1 MYLIKIWPMKP
12 APPVTKTFLMLIIL
26 ASCNTNPNQ
35 ASTQQ
40 AQGVATVDN
49 IYNVETAQSQITWTG
64 REVSTSYHY
73 GTLDFVSG
81 NFEISNGAIV
91 NGEFIVDMTSI
102 NNQDMEGDSKARLEG
117 HLKSDDFFSVESYP
131 TASISINSSELISDG
146 KWNVSADLS
155 IKGFTHPVNF
165 EMISSEDGWSANLVF
180 DRSKYDVRF
189 RSGSFFENLGDK
201 LIYDDI
207 ELSINLTTL

>member
-1 MYLIKIWPMKP
+1 MK
-12 APPVTKTFLMLIIL
+12 KLFTFLMLIIL

-40 AQGVATVDN
+40 VQGVATADN
-49 IYNVETAQSQITWTG
+49 IYNIETAQSQITWTG

>member
-1 MYLIKIWPMKP
+1 MCIRDR
-12 APPVTKTFLMLIIL
+12 
-26 ASCNTNPNQ
+26 CNTNPNQ
-35 ASTQQ
+35 ASTKQ
-40 AQGVATVDN
+40 AQGVATADN
-49 IYNVETAQSQITWTG
+49 IYNIETAQSQITWTG
-64 REVSTSYHY
+64 REVSTSSHY

-81 NFEISNGAIV
+81 NFEISNGTIV

-131 TASISINSSELISDG
+131 TAAISINSSELISDG

>member
-1 MYLIKIWPMKP
+1 MKNLF
-12 APPVTKTFLMLIIL
+12 TFLMLIVL
-26 ASCNTNPNQ
+26 ASCNTTPNQ

>member
-1 MYLIKIWPMKP
+1 
-12 APPVTKTFLMLIIL
+12 MLVIL

-40 AQGVATVDN
+40 AQGVATADN
-49 IYNVETAQSQITWTG
+49 IYNIETAQSQITWTG

-131 TASISINSSELISDG
+131 TAAISINSSELISDG

>member
-1 MYLIKIWPMKP
+1 
-12 APPVTKTFLMLIIL
+12 MLIIL

-40 AQGVATVDN
+40 AQGVATADN
-49 IYNVETAQSQITWTG
+49 IYNIETAQSQITWTG

-155 IKGFTHPVNF
+155 IKGFTHPINF

>member
-1 MYLIKIWPMKP
+1 
-12 APPVTKTFLMLIIL
+12 MLTVL

-40 AQGVATVDN
+40 AQGVATADN
-49 IYNVETAQSQITWTG
+49 IYNIETAQSQITWTG
-64 REVSTSYHY
+64 REVSTSSHY

-81 NFEISNGAIV
+81 NFEISNGEIV

-131 TASISINSSELISDG
+131 TAAISINSSELISDG

>member
-1 MYLIKIWPMKP
+1 
-12 APPVTKTFLMLIIL
+12 MLTVL

-40 AQGVATVDN
+40 TQGVATADN
-49 IYNVETAQSQITWTG
+49 IYNIETAQSQITWTG
-64 REVSTSYHY
+64 REVSTSSHY

-81 NFEISNGAIV
+81 NFEISNGEIV

-131 TASISINSSELISDG
+131 TAAISINSSELISDG

-207 ELSINLTTL
+207 ELSINLITL

>member
-1 MYLIKIWPMKP
+1 
-12 APPVTKTFLMLIIL
+12 MLFIL

-40 AQGVATVDN
+40 LQGVATADN
-49 IYNVETAQSQITWTG
+49 IYNIETTQSQITWTG

-117 HLKSDDFFSVESYP
+117 HLKSDDFFSVESYT
-131 TASISINSSELISDG
+131 TAAISINSSELISDG

>member
-1 MYLIKIWPMKP
+1 
-12 APPVTKTFLMLIIL
+12 MLVIL

-35 ASTQQ
+35 ASTKQ
-40 AQGVATVDN
+40 AQGVATADN
-49 IYNVETAQSQITWTG
+49 IYNIETAQSQITWTG

-131 TASISINSSELISDG
+131 TAAISINSSELISDG

>member
-1 MYLIKIWPMKP
+1 MK
-12 APPVTKTFLMLIIL
+12 KLFTFLMLIVL
-26 ASCNTNPNQ
+26 ASCNTNTNQ

-40 AQGVATVDN
+40 AQGVATADN
-49 IYNVETAQSQITWTG
+49 IYNLDTAQSQITWTG

-131 TASISINSSELISDG
+131 TATISINSSELISDG
-146 KWNVSADLS
+146 KWNVLGDLA

>member
-1 MYLIKIWPMKP
+1 MK
-12 APPVTKTFLMLIIL
+12 KLFTFLMLIIL

-40 AQGVATVDN
+40 AQGVATADN

-73 GTLDFVSG
+73 GTLDFVYGS
-81 NFEISNGAIV
+81 FEISNGAIV

>member
-1 MYLIKIWPMKP
+1 MK
-12 APPVTKTFLMLIIL
+12 KLFTFLMLIIL

-40 AQGVATVDN
+40 AQGVATADN
-49 IYNVETAQSQITWTG
+49 IYNIETAQSQITWTG

-81 NFEISNGAIV
+81 NFEISNGEIV

-131 TASISINSSELISDG
+131 TAAISINSSELISDG

-165 EMISSEDGWSANLVF
+165 EMISSKDGWSANLVF

>member
-1 MYLIKIWPMKP
+1 
-12 APPVTKTFLMLIIL
+12 MLIVL
-26 ASCNTNPNQ
+26 ASCNTNPNK
-35 ASTQQ
+35 ANTQQ
-40 AQGVATVDN
+40 AQGVATADN
-49 IYNVETAQSQITWTG
+49 IYSIDATKSQITWTG
-64 REVSTSYHY
+64 REVSTSSHY

-81 NFEISNGAIV
+81 NFEISNSTIV
-91 NGEFIVDMTSI
+91 NGDFIVDMTSI
-102 NNQDMEGDSKARLEG
+102 DNQDMEGDSKARLEG
-117 HLKSDDFFSVESYP
+117 HLKSDDFFSVESHP
-131 TASISINSSELISDG
+131 TAVLSINSSELISDG
-146 KWNVSADLS
+146 KWNVSGDLS

-165 EMISSEDGWSANLVF
+165 EMVSTAEGWSANLVF

>member
-1 MYLIKIWPMKP
+1 MK
-12 APPVTKTFLMLIIL
+12 KLFTFLMLIIL

-40 AQGVATVDN
+40 AQGVATADN

>member
-1 MYLIKIWPMKP
+1 MIT
-12 APPVTKTFLMLIIL
+12 VL

-35 ASTQQ
+35 ASTEKS
-40 AQGVATVDN
+40 QGVATADN
-49 IYNVETAQSQITWTG
+49 IYNIETVQSQITWTG

-102 NNQDMEGDSKARLEG
+102 NNQDMEGDRKARLEG

-131 TASISINSSELISDG
+131 TAAISINSSELISDG

-207 ELSINLTTL
+207 ELSINLITL

>member
-1 MYLIKIWPMKP
+1 MK
-12 APPVTKTFLMLIIL
+12 KLFTFLMLIIL

-40 AQGVATVDN
+40 AQGVVTADN
-49 IYNVETAQSQITWTG
+49 IYNIETAQSQITWTG
-64 REVSTSYHY
+64 REVSTSSHY

-131 TASISINSSELISDG
+131 TAAISINSSELISDG

>member
-1 MYLIKIWPMKP
+1 
-12 APPVTKTFLMLIIL
+12 MLIVL

-40 AQGVATVDN
+40 AQGVATADN
-49 IYNVETAQSQITWTG
+49 IYNIDTAQSQITWTG
-64 REVSTSYHY
+64 REVSTSSHY

-131 TASISINSSELISDG
+131 TATISINSSELISDG

-155 IKGFTHPVNF
+155 IKGITHPVNF

>member
-1 MYLIKIWPMKP
+1 
-12 APPVTKTFLMLIIL
+12 MLIIL

-35 ASTQQ
+35 ASTKQ
-40 AQGVATVDN
+40 AQGIATADN
-49 IYNVETAQSQITWTG
+49 IYNIETAQSQITWTG

-131 TASISINSSELISDG
+131 TAAISINSSELISDG

>member
-1 MYLIKIWPMKP
+1 
-12 APPVTKTFLMLIIL
+12 MLTVL

-40 AQGVATVDN
+40 AQGVATADN
-49 IYNVETAQSQITWTG
+49 IYNIETAQSQITWTG
-64 REVSTSYHY
+64 REVSTSSHY
-73 GTLDFVSG
+73 GTLDFISG

>member
-1 MYLIKIWPMKP
+1 
-12 APPVTKTFLMLIIL
+12 MLTVL

-40 AQGVATVDN
+40 AQGVATADN
-49 IYNVETAQSQITWTG
+49 IYNIETAQSQITWTG
-64 REVSTSYHY
+64 REVSTSSHY

-81 NFEISNGAIV
+81 NFEISNGEIV

>member
-1 MYLIKIWPMKP
+1 MK
-12 APPVTKTFLMLIIL
+12 KLFTFLMLTAL

-40 AQGVATVDN
+40 AQGVATADN
-49 IYNVETAQSQITWTG
+49 IYNIETAQSQITWTG
-64 REVSTSYHY
+64 REVSTSSHY

-131 TASISINSSELISDG
+131 TAAISINSSELISDG

>member
-1 MYLIKIWPMKP
+1 MK
-12 APPVTKTFLMLIIL
+12 KLFTFLMLIIL

-40 AQGVATVDN
+40 AQGVVTADN
-49 IYNVETAQSQITWTG
+49 IYNIETAQSQITWTG
-64 REVSTSYHY
+64 REVSTSSHY

-131 TASISINSSELISDG
+131 TAAISINSSELISDG

-189 RSGSFFENLGDK
+189 RSGSFFDNLGDK

>member
-1 MYLIKIWPMKP
+1 MK
-12 APPVTKTFLMLIIL
+12 KLFTFLMLLIL
-26 ASCNTNPNQ
+26 ASCNNNPNQ

-40 AQGVATVDN
+40 AQGVITADN
-49 IYNVETAQSQITWTG
+49 IYNIETAQSQITWTG
-64 REVSTSYHY
+64 REVSTSSHY

-81 NFEISNGAIV
+81 NFEISNGSIV

-131 TASISINSSELISDG
+131 TAAISINSSELISDG

-189 RSGSFFENLGDK
+189 RSGSFIFGTESKVLPCPLDCVR
-201 LIYDDI
+201 Y
-207 ELSINLTTL
+207 

>member
-1 MYLIKIWPMKP
+1 MK
-12 APPVTKTFLMLIIL
+12 KLFTFLMLIIL

-131 TASISINSSELISDG
+131 TATISINSSELISDG

>member
-1 MYLIKIWPMKP
+1 MK
-12 APPVTKTFLMLIIL
+12 KLFTFLMLIVL

-35 ASTQQ
+35 SSNQQ
-40 AQGVATVDN
+40 AQGVATADN
-49 IYNVETAQSQITWTG
+49 IYNIDNTQSQITWTG
-64 REVSTSYHY
+64 REVSTSSHY

-81 NFEISNGAIV
+81 TFEISNGSIV
-91 NGEFIVDMTSI
+91 NGQFIVDMTSI
-102 NNQDMEGDSKARLEG
+102 KNQDMEGDSKARLEG

-131 TASISINSSELISDG
+131 TAAISINSSELISDG
-146 KWNVSADLS
+146 KWNVLADLS

>member
-1 MYLIKIWPMKP
+1 
-12 APPVTKTFLMLIIL
+12 MLLIL
-26 ASCNTNPNQ
+26 ASCNNNPNQ

-40 AQGVATVDN
+40 AQGVITADN
-49 IYNVETAQSQITWTG
+49 IYNIETAQSQITWTG
-64 REVSTSYHY
+64 REVSTSSHY

-131 TASISINSSELISDG
+131 TAAISINSSELISDG

>member
-1 MYLIKIWPMKP
+1 MK
-12 APPVTKTFLMLIIL
+12 KLFTFLMLIIL

-40 AQGVATVDN
+40 AQGVATADN
-49 IYNVETAQSQITWTG
+49 IYNIETAQSQITWTG
-64 REVSTSYHY
+64 REVSTSSHY

-102 NNQDMEGDSKARLEG
+102 NNQDMQGDSKARLEG

-131 TASISINSSELISDG
+131 TAAISINSSELISDG

-207 ELSINLTTL
+207 ELSVNLTTL

>member
-1 MYLIKIWPMKP
+1 MQSLYYKY
-12 APPVTKTFLMLIIL
+12 
-26 ASCNTNPNQ
+26 
-35 ASTQQ
+35 
-40 AQGVATVDN
+40 N
-49 IYNVETAQSQITWTG
+49 IETAQSQITWTG

-73 GTLDFVSG
+73 GTLDFISG

-131 TASISINSSELISDG
+131 TAAISINSSEIITDG

-165 EMISSEDGWSANLVF
+165 EIIRSEDGWSANLVF

-207 ELSINLTTL
+207 ELSINLTTI

>member
-1 MYLIKIWPMKP
+1 MK
-12 APPVTKTFLMLIIL
+12 KLFTFLMLIIL

-35 ASTQQ
+35 ASTKQ
-40 AQGVATVDN
+40 AQGIATADN
-49 IYNVETAQSQITWTG
+49 IYNIETAQSQITWTG

-131 TASISINSSELISDG
+131 TAAISINSSELISDG

>member
-1 MYLIKIWPMKP
+1 
-12 APPVTKTFLMLIIL
+12 MLIVL

-35 ASTQQ
+35 ATTQQ
-40 AQGVATVDN
+40 AQGVAKADN
-49 IYNVETAQSQITWTG
+49 IYNIETAESQIIWTG
-64 REVSTSYHY
+64 REVSTSSHY

-81 NFEISNGAIV
+81 NFEISNSTIV

-102 NNQDMEGDSKARLEG
+102 NNQDMEGDSKVRLEG
-117 HLKSDDFFSVESYP
+117 HLKSDDFFSVESHP
-131 TASISINSSELISDG
+131 IAVLSINSSELISDG
-146 KWNVSADLS
+146 KWNVSGDLS

-165 EMISSEDGWSANLVF
+165 EMVSTSEGWSANLVF

-207 ELSINLTTL
+207 ELSINLKTL

>member
-1 MYLIKIWPMKP
+1 
-12 APPVTKTFLMLIIL
+12 MLIIL

-40 AQGVATVDN
+40 AQGVATADN
-49 IYNVETAQSQITWTG
+49 IYNIETAQSQITWTG

-81 NFEISNGAIV
+81 NFEISNGEIV

-131 TASISINSSELISDG
+131 TAAISINSSELISDG

>member
-1 MYLIKIWPMKP
+1 
-12 APPVTKTFLMLIIL
+12 MLTVL

-35 ASTQQ
+35 ASTEKS
-40 AQGVATVDN
+40 QGVATADN
-49 IYNVETAQSQITWTG
+49 IYNIETVQSQITWTG

-73 GTLDFVSG
+73 GTLDFISG

-102 NNQDMEGDSKARLEG
+102 NNQDMEGDRKARLEG

-131 TASISINSSELISDG
+131 TAAISINSSELISDG

-207 ELSINLTTL
+207 ELSINLITL

>member
-1 MYLIKIWPMKP
+1 
-12 APPVTKTFLMLIIL
+12 MLIIL

-35 ASTQQ
+35 ASTEQS
-40 AQGVATVDN
+40 QGVATADN
-49 IYNVETAQSQITWTG
+49 IYNIETVQSQITWTG

-102 NNQDMEGDSKARLEG
+102 NNQDMEGDRKARLEG

-131 TASISINSSELISDG
+131 TAAISINSSELISDG

-207 ELSINLTTL
+207 ELSINLITL

>member
-1 MYLIKIWPMKP
+1 
-12 APPVTKTFLMLIIL
+12 MLLIL
-26 ASCNTNPNQ
+26 ASCNNNPNQ

-49 IYNVETAQSQITWTG
+49 IYNIETAQSQITWTG
-64 REVSTSYHY
+64 REVSTSSHY

-81 NFEISNGAIV
+81 NFEISNGSIV
-91 NGEFIVDMTSI
+91 NGEFIVDMTSL

-131 TASISINSSELISDG
+131 TAAISINSSELISDG

>member
-1 MYLIKIWPMKP
+1 MK
-12 APPVTKTFLMLIIL
+12 KLFTFLMLFIL

-40 AQGVATVDN
+40 LQGVATADN
-49 IYNVETAQSQITWTG
+49 IYNIETTQSQITWTG
-64 REVSTSYHY
+64 REVSTSSHY

-102 NNQDMEGDSKARLEG
+102 NNQDMQGDSKARLEG
-117 HLKSDDFFSVESYP
+117 HLKSDDFFSVESHP
-131 TASISINSSELISDG
+131 TAAISINSSELISDG

-165 EMISSEDGWSANLVF
+165 EMISSEDGWSASLVF